1 MRKEVRK
8 KLEEGMA
15 ICKADEMT
23 DKKYVIAFLAVHA
36 QVSLMAAEDY
46 YNNNIGGSD
55 AEV

>member
-8 KLEEGMA
+8 KLEEGAA
-15 ICKADEMT
+15 ICRADGVTE
-23 DKKYVIAFLAVHA
+23 KKYVIAFLAVHA

-46 YNNNIGGSD
+46 YDNNIGGSD

>member
-8 KLEEGMA
+8 KLEEGAA
-15 ICKADEMT
+15 ISREDGVTE
-23 DKKYVIAFLAVHA
+23 KKYVIAFLAVHA

>member
-8 KLEEGMA
+8 KLEEGAA
-15 ICKADEMT
+15 ISREDGVTE
-23 DKKYVIAFLAVHA
+23 KKYVIAFLAVHA

-46 YNNNIGGSD
+46 YNNNIAGSD